1 MSNHEKSNTFTL
13 YKDEIEH
20 ARKLLDKNASVNT
33 SRTTAERYANTGI
46 NALPH
51 VSDPIFHVADTRHH
65 RNSAKAGKQLDHL
78 LKSKYKQT
86 ETPITS
92 NIAPLEEYRNSPEE
106 RINSK
111 NIDPKFRERN
121 VLIPQKQKRSRSVT
135 SGANHNMY
143 INKNKNES
151 LPSDQPTMVPVPC
164 PCPSS
169 DHTEKCK
176 KNNHECESSH
186 KTSES
191 SECECEPLCQYCYF
205 WDGYWPFMGGPGIE
219 PPSLEYEVDYVTF
232 NGLLIQKWR
241 ANVPT
246 PQVMTFSCKDIFKF
260 TLCNDVCL
268 FDFNFKFENIPG
280 PCQDPTILNVNPQS
294 TQYPLQLNQ
303 FLLIEDPNI
312 VVISTPPIQ
321 TTDILAAVTYY
332 NSNEAYYNQLLAS
345 TDTFE
350 TTKNIIMSTQ
360 LFFVHINQIKE
371 YVRLSIS
378 HNTCCGENIF
388 KVCIKTN
395 NKIEIKETLIP
406 VDQDPSNP
414 NTNDILILQRTIYIE
429 GRYFMTYAVYVC
441 NIKGA
446 IALGTTET
454 IDQRQIP
461 LQLGTMIL
469 FGATLPVP
477 NLNTVVP
484 VTDHQRQYI
493 NLFQDVILQNP

>member
-176 KNNHECESSH
+176 KKIITNVNRVIKLVNRLNANVNLSANIVISG
-186 KTSES
+186 T
-191 SECECEPLCQYCYF
+191 
-205 WDGYWPFMGGPGIE
+205 DI
-219 PPSLEYEVDYVTF
+219 
-232 NGLLIQKWR
+232 GLLWVGR
-241 ANVPT
+241 ELNL
-246 PQVMTFSCKDIFKF
+246 QVWNMR
-260 TLCNDVCL
+260 
-268 FDFNFKFENIPG
+268 
-280 PCQDPTILNVNPQS
+280 
-294 TQYPLQLNQ
+294 
-303 FLLIEDPNI
+303 LI
-312 VVISTPPIQ
+312 T
-321 TTDILAAVTYY
+321 
-332 NSNEAYYNQLLAS
+332 
-345 TDTFE
+345 
-350 TTKNIIMSTQ
+350 
-360 LFFVHINQIKE
+360 
-371 YVRLSIS
+371 S
-378 HNTCCGENIF
+378 H
-388 KVCIKTN
+388 
-395 NKIEIKETLIP
+395 L
-406 VDQDPSNP
+406 
-414 NTNDILILQRTIYIE
+414 
-429 GRYFMTYAVYVC
+429 MVY
-441 NIKGA
+441 
-446 IALGTTET
+446 
-454 IDQRQIP
+454 
-461 LQLGTMIL
+461 
-469 FGATLPVP
+469 
-477 NLNTVVP
+477 
-484 VTDHQRQYI
+484 
-493 NLFQDVILQNP
+493 